1 MLPKKAFTCAKIY
14 LVATLWA
21 DIFIAYIELN
31 PTFAFLHQFYSGELA
46 ISAGRTTIF
55 FFNIASIIPWFGQI
69 FVFLRWTWLLLLLM
83 YFFIDNRTWWY
94 LLSSSFFPLS
104 SSRSFRHLR
113 FVGKLLSGV
122 SSDFSMIQW
131 VLVSVK

>member
-1 MLPKKAFTCAKIY
+1 MLPKKTFTCAKIY

-21 DIFIAYIELN
+21 DIFIAYIVLN
-31 PTFAFLHQFYSGELA
+31 PIFAFFHQFYSGELA
-46 ISAGRTTIF
+46 IFAGRTNIF
-55 FFNIASIIPWFGQI
+55 FFNTASIIPWFGQI
-69 FVFLRWTWLLLLLM
+69 FAFLRWTWLLILLI

-104 SSRSFRHLR
+104 SSRSFRHLG

-131 VLVSVK
+131 VTASVK